1 MTLELFTRDFL
12 LNIFRYDRETG
23 LLFWKNHWH
32 KNKLYLIGKE
42 AGCIY
47 KDHKNYYKKITL
59 ANKNQMV
66 HQLIYFLE
74 TGEIPE
80 VIDHIDGNGLN
91 NRMSNLRNITTRKNL
106 QNTKR
111 HRNGKLVGAHF
122 HKKENRWRST
132 INIQGTKITLGRFK
146 TELEAHERYTQE
158 LKTRGLL

>member
-12 LNIFRYDRETG
+12 LSVFHYDRETG
-23 LLFWKNHWH
+23 ILFWKNHWH
-32 KNKLYLIGKE
+32 KNKTYLKGKE

-47 KDHKNYYKKITL
+47 KDHNNYYKKITL

-91 NRMSNLRNITTRKNL
+91 NRMSNLRNTTTRNNL
-106 QNTKR
+106 QNTKS

-122 HKKENRWRST
+122 HKKENRWRSA
-132 INIQGTKITLGRFK
+132 IYIDGVKITLGRFK
-146 TELEAHERYTQE
+146 TQIEAHQRYIKE
-158 LKTRGLL
+158 LKTRGLI